1 MRYTIYSNTNTRFIE
16 THKEM
21 NNLEEAM
28 AYAKT
33 LKGFNNVWINDNYS
47 GKIYTIYEKVL

>member
-16 THKEM
+16 AHKEM

-28 AYAKT
+28 VYAKT